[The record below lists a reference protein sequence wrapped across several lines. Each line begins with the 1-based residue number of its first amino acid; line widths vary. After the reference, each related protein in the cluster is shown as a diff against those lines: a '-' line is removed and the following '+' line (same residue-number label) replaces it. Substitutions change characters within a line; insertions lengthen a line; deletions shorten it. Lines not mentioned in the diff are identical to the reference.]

1 MENILHDFEEK
12 VISLMAKFLKNSMET
27 GGLSDFTDNLMDKLM
42 ELGYDLT
49 KFSLEYAE
57 DIIFKIKERKQKFE
71 SLEKD
76 DRKIATIFG
85 EIDFKRRYYLDK
97 ESNQRVYLLDEYFKI
112 APNERLLENVE
123 TKLIEEAIETNY
135 EKAGKSASYK
145 TEISKQTVMNKISEL
160 KINLDEEKETSKR
173 IIDNIYCI
181 ADEDHVHLQKGGIEE
196 PRLIVVYDSIL
207 KNGKRTKLCNKKHFG
222 GVYKGKIDD
231 LWEEV
236 LTYIDNTYE
245 IDKVKNIYVLGDGA
259 NWIKTGL
266 EWLPRSINVL
276 DKFHLTKAV
285 NGIVGKET
293 KENEKEKS
301 EYKRRMYRSFYALD
315 FKKTKEIVYEILAEE
330 MEETTRKKK
339 EKLLQ
344 YILNNK
350 EGISNLYKH
359 QKELHGCS
367 AEGHVSHLYSAR
379 LSSRPLGWKT
389 VNVDNVSRLRLVKAD
404 KRDIREIVH
413 NKRKVIEF
421 KEIEK
426 IRHIAKEKIKES
438 VNFKTGK
445 IPAMEFGTTEQRK
458 FFKQLLEYKR
468 AV

>member
-1 MENILHDFEEK
+1 MENILYDFSKK
-12 VISLMAKFLKNSMET
+12 VITLMEEFLKNSISV
-27 GGLSDFTDNLMDKLM
+27 GGLSQFTEDLNDKLM
-42 ELGYDLT
+42 QLGYDLT

-57 DIIFKIKERKQKFE
+57 DILFKLKERKEEYE

-76 DRKIATIFG
+76 DRKIVSIFG

-97 ESNQRVYLLDEYFKI
+97 ETKERVYLLDEYFKI
-112 APNERLLENVE
+112 APKERLLENVE

-135 EKAGKSASYK
+135 EKAGKVVAYK

-160 KINLDEEKETSKR
+160 KINLEEIKVTQKKVV
-173 IIDNIYCI
+173 DNIYCI

-196 PRLIVVYDSIL
+196 PRLVMVYDSIM

-222 GVYKGKIDD
+222 GVYTGRIDD

-245 IDKVKNIYVLGDGA
+245 LGKVKNIYILGDGA

-266 EWLPRSINVL
+266 EWIPKSINVL
-276 DKFHLTKAV
+276 DKFHLMKAV
-285 NGIVGKET
+285 NGIVGKEN
-293 KENEKEKS
+293 KENAKEKA
-301 EYKRRMYRSFYALD
+301 EYKRRLYKSFYELD
-315 FKKTKEIVYEILAEE
+315 FKRTKEIIYEILAEE
-330 MEETTRKKK
+330 MEETVRTRKQKI
-339 EKLLQ
+339 LQ

-350 EGISNLYKH
+350 EGISNLYKY

-367 AEGHVSHLYSAR
+367 AEGHISHLYSAR
-379 LSSRPLGWKT
+379 LSSRPLGWKIIN
-389 VNVDNVSRLRLVKAD
+389 VNNVSKLRLVKAD
-404 KRDIREIVH
+404 NKEIKEIVH

-421 KEIEK
+421 KKIEK
-426 IRHIAKEKIKES
+426 IRNQANKKIQES
-438 VNFKTGK
+438 INFKPLT
-445 IPAMEFGTTEQRK
+445 IPAMEFGTKEQRQ
-458 FFKQLLEYKR
+458 FFKQILEYKK

>member
-1 MENILHDFEEK
+1 MEDILYDFNEK
-12 VISLMAKFLKNSMET
+12 VISLMTDFLKNSMEV
-27 GGLSDFTDNLMDKLM
+27 GGLSEFTSNLEEKLM
-42 ELGYDLT
+42 ELGYNLT

-57 DIIFKIKERKQKFE
+57 DIIFKIKERKKLFE

-76 DRKIATIFG
+76 DRIVTSIFG
-85 EIDFKRRYYLDK
+85 DIDFKRRYYLDK
-97 ESNQRVYLLDEYFKI
+97 QTGKRVYLLDEYFKI
-112 APNERLLENVE
+112 APKERLLENAE
-123 TKLIEEAIETNY
+123 TRLIEEAIETNY
-135 EKAGKSASYK
+135 EKAGKTVAYK

-160 KINLDEEKETSKR
+160 KINVDELKVLNKKVVDT
-173 IIDNIYCI
+173 IYCI

-207 KNGKRTKLCNKKHFG
+207 KDGKRTKLCNKKHFG
-222 GVYKGKIDD
+222 GVYTGRIDD

-236 LTYIDNTYE
+236 LTYLENTYDLE
-245 IDKVKNIYVLGDGA
+245 KVKNIYILGDGA

-276 DKFHLTKAV
+276 DKFHLMKAV
-285 NGIVGKET
+285 NGIVGKEN
-293 KENEKEKS
+293 KENKEEKA
-301 EYKRRMYRSFYALD
+301 EYKRRIYRSFYSLD
-315 FKKTKEIVYEILAEE
+315 FNETKEIVYEILAEE
-330 MEETTRKKK
+330 MEENVRKRKA
-339 EKLLQ
+339 KLLQ

-350 EGISNLYKH
+350 EGISNLYRY

-389 VNVDNVSRLRLVKAD
+389 VNVNNVSKLRLVKAD
-404 KRDIREIVH
+404 NKEIGEIVH

-426 IRHIAKEKIKES
+426 IRNQANKQIKES
-438 VNFKTGK
+438 INFKTVT
-445 IPAMEFGTTEQRK
+445 IPAMQFGTTEQRK
-458 FFKQLLEYKR
+458 FFKQILEYK
-468 AV
+468 AVV

>member
-1 MENILHDFEEK
+1 MKNILYDFSKK
-12 VISLMAKFLKNSMET
+12 VITLMEEFLKNSISV
-27 GGLSDFTDNLMDKLM
+27 GGLSQFTEDLNDKLM
-42 ELGYDLT
+42 QLGYDLT

-57 DIIFKIKERKQKFE
+57 DILFKLKERKEGYE

-76 DRKIATIFG
+76 DRKIVSIFG

-97 ESNQRVYLLDEYFKI
+97 ETKERVYLLDEYFKI
-112 APNERLLENVE
+112 APKERLLENVE

-135 EKAGKSASYK
+135 EKAGKVVAYK

-160 KINLDEEKETSKR
+160 KINMEEAKTTTKKVV
-173 IIDNIYCI
+173 DNIYCI

-196 PRLIVVYDSIL
+196 PRLVMVYDSIM

-222 GVYKGKIDD
+222 GVYTGRIDD

-245 IDKVKNIYVLGDGA
+245 LDKVKNIYILGDGA

-266 EWLPRSINVL
+266 EWIPKSINVL
-276 DKFHLTKAV
+276 DKFHLMKAV
-285 NGIVGKET
+285 NGIVGKEN
-293 KENEKEKS
+293 KDNAKEKA
-301 EYKRRMYRSFYALD
+301 EYKRRIYKSFYELD
-315 FKKTKEIVYEILAEE
+315 FKRTKEIIYEILAEE
-330 MEETTRKKK
+330 MEETVRAKKQK
-339 EKLLQ
+339 ILQ

-350 EGISNLYKH
+350 EGISNLYKY

-367 AEGHVSHLYSAR
+367 AEGHISHLYSAR
-379 LSSRPLGWKT
+379 LSSRPLGWKIIN
-389 VNVDNVSRLRLVKAD
+389 VNNVSKLRLVKAD
-404 KRDIREIVH
+404 NKEIKEIVH

-426 IRHIAKEKIKES
+426 IRNQANKKIQES
-438 VNFKTGK
+438 INFKPLT
-445 IPAMEFGTTEQRK
+445 IPAMEFGTKEQRQ
-458 FFKQLLEYKR
+458 FFKQILEYKK

>member
-12 VISLMAKFLKNSMET
+12 VISLMTEFLKNSMET
-27 GGLSDFTDNLMDKLM
+27 GGLSDFTENLNDKLM
-42 ELGYDLT
+42 KLGYDLT

-57 DIIFKIKERKQKFE
+57 DIIFKIKERKEQFE

-76 DRKIATIFG
+76 DRKIVTIFG
-85 EIDFKRRYYLDK
+85 DVDFKRRYYLDK
-97 ESNQRVYLLDEYFKI
+97 ANNQRIYLLDEYFKI

-123 TKLIEEAIETNY
+123 TKLIEEAMETNY
-135 EKAGKSASYK
+135 EKAGKSVAYK

-160 KINLDEEKETSKR
+160 KINLDEEKLITKR
-173 IIDNIYCI
+173 VVDNIYCI

-196 PRLIVVYDSIL
+196 PRLIVVYDSMV
-207 KNGKRTKLCNKKHFG
+207 KNGKRIQLCNKKHFG
-222 GVYKGKIDD
+222 GVYKGRIDD

-236 LTYIDNTYE
+236 LTYLDNTYE
-245 IDKVKNIYVLGDGA
+245 LDKVKNIYILGDGA

-266 EWLPRSINVL
+266 EWLPNSINVL
-276 DKFHLTKAV
+276 DKFHLIKAV
-285 NGIVGKET
+285 NSIVGKET
-293 KENEKEKS
+293 KDNIKEIS
-301 EYKRRMYRSFYALD
+301 EYKRRIYRSFYALD
-315 FKKTKEIVYEILAEE
+315 FKQTREIVYEILAEK
-330 MEETTRKKK
+330 MEETTRKRK

-350 EGISNLYKH
+350 EGISNLYKY
-359 QKELHGCS
+359 QSQLHGCS

-389 VNVDNVSRLRLVKAD
+389 INVDNVSRLRLVKAD
-404 KRDIREIVH
+404 NKEIKDIVH

-426 IRHIAKEKIKES
+426 IRHDAREKIKS
-438 VNFKTGK
+438 SINFKVGK
-445 IPAMEFGTTEQRK
+445 IPAMEFGTTEERK
-458 FFKQLLEYKR
+458 FFKQLLEYKE
-468 AV
+468 VC

>member
-1 MENILHDFEEK
+1 MEDILYDFNEK
-12 VISLMAKFLKNSMET
+12 VISLMTEFLKNSMEV
-27 GGLSDFTDNLMDKLM
+27 GGLSEFTSNLEDKLM
-42 ELGYDLT
+42 QLGYNLT

-57 DIIFKIKERKQKFE
+57 DIIFKIKERKKQFE

-76 DRKIATIFG
+76 ERKVVSIFG

-97 ESNQRVYLLDEYFKI
+97 QTQERVYLLDEYFKI
-112 APNERLLENVE
+112 APKERLLENVE
-123 TKLIEEAIETNY
+123 TRLIEEAIETNY
-135 EKAGKSASYK
+135 EKAGKTVAYK

-160 KINLDEEKETSKR
+160 KINVDEPKGLNKKAVDT
-173 IIDNIYCI
+173 IYCI

-222 GVYKGKIDD
+222 GVYTGRIDD

-236 LTYIDNTYE
+236 LTYLEKTYDLE
-245 IDKVKNIYVLGDGA
+245 KVKNIYILGDGA

-266 EWLPRSINVL
+266 EWLPKSINVL
-276 DKFHLTKAV
+276 DKFHLMKAV
-285 NGIVGKET
+285 NGIVGKES
-293 KENEKEKS
+293 KENKEEKA
-301 EYKRRMYRSFYALD
+301 EYKRRIYRSFYSLD
-315 FKKTKEIVYEILAEE
+315 FKETKEIVYEILAEE
-330 MEETTRKKK
+330 MEENVRKRKA
-339 EKLLQ
+339 KLLQ

-350 EGISNLYKH
+350 KGISNLYKY

-389 VNVDNVSRLRLVKAD
+389 INVNNVSKLRLIKAD
-404 KRDIREIVH
+404 NKEIQEIVH
-413 NKRKVIEF
+413 NKRKVVEF

-426 IRHIAKEKIKES
+426 IRNQANKQIKES
-438 VNFKTGK
+438 INFKTVT
-445 IPAMEFGTTEQRK
+445 IPAMQFGTKEQRK
-458 FFKQLLEYKR
+458 FFKQILEYKT

>member
-1 MENILHDFEEK
+1 MENILHDFNEN
-12 VISLMAKFLKNSMET
+12 VITLMAEFLRNSIME
-27 GGLSDFTDNLMDKLM
+27 GGLSNFTDNLNDKLM
-42 ELGYDLT
+42 KLGYDLV

-57 DIIFKIKERKQKFE
+57 EIIFKIKERKNQFE

-76 DRKIATIFG
+76 DRKIVTIFG

-97 ESNQRVYLLDEYFKI
+97 ETNQRVYLLDEYFKI

-123 TKLIEEAIETNY
+123 TRLIEEAIETNY
-135 EKAGKSASYK
+135 EKAGKVVAYK

-160 KINLDEEKETSKR
+160 KINVEEMKATTKKVV
-173 IIDNIYCI
+173 DNIYCI

-196 PRLIVVYDSIL
+196 PRLIVVYDSIM
-207 KNGKRTKLCNKKHFG
+207 KDGKRTKLCNKKHFG
-222 GVYKGKIDD
+222 GVYTGRIDD

-245 IDKVKNIYVLGDGA
+245 LEKVKNIYILGDGA

-266 EWLPRSINVL
+266 EWLPKSINVL
-276 DKFHLTKAV
+276 DKFHLMKAV
-285 NGIVGKET
+285 NAIVGKEN
-293 KENEKEKS
+293 KENALEKA
-301 EYKRRMYRSFYALD
+301 EYKRRIYRSFYRQN
-315 FKKTKEIVYEILAEE
+315 FKETKEIVYEILSEE
-330 MEETTRKKK
+330 MEETVRTRKQKI
-339 EKLLQ
+339 LQ

-350 EGISNLYKH
+350 EGISNLYKY

-389 VNVDNVSRLRLVKAD
+389 INVNNVSKLRLVRAD
-404 KRDIREIVH
+404 NKEIKEIVK
-413 NKRKVIEF
+413 NKRKIIEF

-426 IRHIAKEKIKES
+426 IRNQANQKIKES
-438 VNFKTGK
+438 INFKPVA
-445 IPAMEFGTTEQRK
+445 IPIMEFGTTEQRN
-458 FFKQLLEYKR
+458 FFKQLLDYKN